1 MRKDLSFFVNIS
13 ITRFSGPI
21 NHAFHKNW
29 IYTFFCNGDL
39 QQKYCEGKQKPLFPC
54 GKRGKCYSHFT
65 LPVELVQLSEV
76 LDGADHL
83 RGVGVLVVV
92 PGHDLH
98 LIGVEATK
106 PVFSTVSRLLP

>member
-1 MRKDLSFFVNIS
+1 MITPDLSTGILKKLAK
-13 ITRFSGPI
+13 T
-21 NHAFHKNW
+21 
-29 IYTFFCNGDL
+29 
-39 QQKYCEGKQKPLFPC
+39 PLPF
-54 GKRGKCYSHFT
+54 GRGAKRIHILTST
-65 LPVELVQLSEV
+65 PAAAELVQLSEV

-106 PVFSTVSRLLP
+106 PVFSTVSRLSP